1 MPKGMKVCDSC
12 QTSVGARTRI
22 CKCGHA
28 FGSKQGKPASPAKKK
43 VKQNKHPLGHHMAA
57 PGLWVYDLPKGM
69 AKIHIPDDLPDGPMT
84 TQAVY
89 DHVAYNGLGDSIF
102 ENIPDK
108 KIADPKLKKLWIK
121 ARKAMDDVWRHLIDD
136 E

>member
-1 MPKGMKVCDSC
+1 MPKGKKLCPDCATEHGARKKVCE
-12 QTSVGARTRI
+12 
-22 CKCGHA
+22 CGHE
-28 FGSKQGKPASPAKKK
+28 FGSKQGKPASPAKK
-43 VKQNKHPLGHHMAA
+43 VKQKKHPLGHHMVS

-69 AKIHIPDDLPDGPMT
+69 PKIHLPDPLPHGPMT
-84 TQAVY
+84 NQEVY

-102 ENIPDK
+102 ENIPSN